1 MENVWI
7 QVDLHPGDM
16 AERRR
21 VQGGAE
27 VDAWVYAV
35 HALSA
40 YVVPTLGLRTFS
52 MMCYDIQPYL
62 RYDRSGMRPKT
73 FTRPKC
79 AHTTPTFLPLHN
91 SPRVDRPRVSG
102 DVRPCVPGEDLA
114 TVVVG
119 PKFSQLIIRVGR
131 KERKTRRWC

>member
-1 MENVWI
+1 MWEKWKTYGFRLIYIQGIWQNV
-7 QVDLHPGDM
+7 GGSK
-16 AERRR
+16 AEPRRHSM
-21 VQGGAE
+21 VH
-27 VDAWVYAV
+27 AV
-35 HALSA
+35 HALST

-52 MMCYDIQPYL
+52 MMCYDIQPYGPYL

-119 PKFSQLIIRVGR
+119 PNL
-131 KERKTRRWC
+131 